1 MRDSNAHLD
10 GVQVEYNEKFP
21 NGLMYP
27 ADPQGQPSEVYN
39 CRCTLI
45 ADVLGMRGKRTSNT
59 VGSYENWLSNKKIS
73 NLKRSSGFVSDFRL
87 EVLSEGVKYNQPKYL
102 PLSQRSDAS
111 VVKKISIK
119 NYEDEL
125 GSCTSLAFA
134 YIGNAMGLNVVDS
147 RQDKVTELLQQNKY
161 IKKIANLTSNPI
173 IVENFDDYEAWNLLK
188 KQMQIDKKYVLS
200 IGEHTAIVGKNENGI
215 AYLDLQRGGKS
226 GWKKWNKS
234 TPTRFGFH
242 TSKEY
247 KERSNDEI
255 ESFLFDCEELQNSSE
270 FEILLGFIHRG

>member
-1 MRDSNAHLD
+1 
-10 GVQVEYNEKFP
+10 
-21 NGLMYP
+21 
-27 ADPQGQPSEVYN
+27 
-39 CRCTLI
+39 
-45 ADVLGMRGKRTSNT
+45 
-59 VGSYENWLSNKKIS
+59 
-73 NLKRSSGFVSDFRL
+73 
-87 EVLSEGVKYNQPKYL
+87 
-102 PLSQRSDAS
+102 
-111 VVKKISIK
+111 
-119 NYEDEL
+119 
-125 GSCTSLAFA
+125 
-134 YIGNAMGLNVVDS
+134 
-147 RQDKVTELLQQNKY
+147 
-161 IKKIANLTSNPI
+161 
-173 IVENFDDYEAWNLLK
+173 
-188 KQMQIDKKYVLS
+188 MQIDKKYVLS